1 MTTQK
6 EAGAFCVAR
15 CRSVVFERDPLDD
28 GRSQEEGEKIGD
40 HPGCYSFSREEEL
53 HEVSRKSRKVPLKL
67 I

>member
-6 EAGAFCVAR
+6 EAGALHVAR

-28 GRSQEEGEKIGD
+28 GRSQEEGEQVGD
-40 HPGCYSFSREEEL
+40 HPGCNSFSHEEEL
-53 HEVSRKSRKVPLKL
+53 HEVSRKSRKVPLRL